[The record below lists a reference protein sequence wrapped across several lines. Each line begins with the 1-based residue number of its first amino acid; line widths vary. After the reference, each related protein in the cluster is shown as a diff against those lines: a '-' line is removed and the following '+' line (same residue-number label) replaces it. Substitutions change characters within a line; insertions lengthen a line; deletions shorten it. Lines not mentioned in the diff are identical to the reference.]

1 MIGDGRP
8 ARVKRAARPATA
20 KCLRINDIAAL
31 LRRPE
36 WTRPGHSAAGRIPL
50 HVSRRGDVI
59 SIVKVFAG
67 IVSLLAAALA
77 GAAEFDLAKS
87 LKAIE
92 ARYNSVR
99 TLELDFEQTYTAPNK
114 ARRTESGRLFLR
126 KPGRMRWEYAKP
138 AGKLFVSD
146 GSDYWYFN
154 PLANRAEKMKLK
166 EATDMQA
173 PLAFLIGKLDFSRD
187 FGKFTVS
194 HEGGLARI
202 TAEPRNVTKAPYR
215 EVTFAI
221 TADARIETLRVTGQ
235 DASTMDFRFRNE
247 LRNPVQKEAALYTF
261 TPPAGVEVVTP

>member
-1 MIGDGRP
+1 LNLHVP
-8 ARVKRAARPATA
+8 APVSVIFSVRVSLGIVCLLAFATA
-20 KCLRINDIAAL
+20 
-31 LRRPE
+31 
-36 WTRPGHSAAGRIPL
+36 
-50 HVSRRGDVI
+50 
-59 SIVKVFAG
+59 
-67 IVSLLAAALA
+67 AAAD
-77 GAAEFDLAKS
+77 FDLAKS

-92 ARYNSVR
+92 TRYNTVR
-99 TLELDFEQTYTAPNK
+99 TLELDFEQTYIAPNK
-114 ARRTESGRLFLR
+114 SRRVESGRLFLR

-146 GSDYWYFN
+146 GADYWYFN

-173 PLAFLIGKLDFSRD
+173 PLAFLIGKLDFGRD

-194 HEGGLARI
+194 HDGGLAKI

-215 EVTFAI
+215 EVTFQV

-247 LRNPVQKEAALYTF
+247 LRNPAQKEAALYTF